1 VTGRTTCAMFVRC
14 SALALDR
21 QAHTYYDEFMKR
33 TIQGKEVD
41 EAQIDAWVAEAEAGY
56 DVEDLRR
63 RWGRAPR
70 GSEAAQVIPVRLTAE
85 ELAAVMARA
94 EREGLNRSEAI
105 RAALDA
111 WSHVA

>member
-1 VTGRTTCAMFVRC
+1 MQGENVTESQV
-14 SALALDR
+14 
-21 QAHTYYDEFMKR
+21 
-33 TIQGKEVD
+33 
-41 EAQIDAWVAEAEAGY
+41 DAWVAEAEAGY
-56 DVEDLRR
+56 DVDELRA

-70 GSEAAQVIPVRLTAE
+70 GASAAQVVPVRLTQS

-111 WSHVA
+111 WVNAA

>member
-1 VTGRTTCAMFVRC
+1 
-14 SALALDR
+14 
-21 QAHTYYDEFMKR
+21 MKR
-33 TIQGKEVD
+33 IMQGREVD
-41 EAQIDAWVAEAEAGY
+41 ESQVDEWVAEAEAGY
-56 DVEDLRR
+56 EVEQLRA

-70 GSEAAQVIPVRLTAE
+70 GSAASRVVPVRLTDE